1 MELDLYRK
9 RTYGQTSRRSTLTKS
24 LCKMLVLVMLI
35 PLCQSCKL
43 IAEGMEEDAI
53 RQAVSPSGKAMT
65 EAAHK
70 TSKKQQKQI
79 QEQRQKLM
87 AEGKCPDCMGMGK
100 TPNGHNNCA
109 TCNGTGKYVPNN

>member
-1 MELDLYRK
+1 MK
-9 RTYGQTSRRSTLTKS
+9 RQFYGRNCGQPQRHGVLTKVF
-24 LCKMLVLVMLI
+24 CKVLLFVMLI
-35 PLCQSCKL
+35 PLLQSCKL
-43 IAEGMEEDAI
+43 IAEGMEEDVI

-87 AEGKCPDCMGMGK
+87 AEGKCPDCGGMGK
-100 TPNGHNNCA
+100 TPNGHNNCT
-109 TCNGTGKYVPNN
+109 TCNGTGKYVQKN